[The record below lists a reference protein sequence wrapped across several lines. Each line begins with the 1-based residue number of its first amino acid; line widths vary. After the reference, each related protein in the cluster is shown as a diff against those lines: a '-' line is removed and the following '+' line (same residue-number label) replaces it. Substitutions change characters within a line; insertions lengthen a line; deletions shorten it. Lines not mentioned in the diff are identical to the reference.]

1 MADPIRS
8 TLDKLHPQFSGEGK
22 LARLYPVYEALDTFL
37 YTPGEVAKG
46 DTHVRDAMDLK
57 RVMITVVVALVP
69 CIAMACWNTGYQ
81 ANEAVAGNLPWA
93 SPIAGEDLSLHGW
106 QGDLYTAMGFE
117 AGKGGLIAN
126 TVLGFLYWFP
136 IFLVCNVAGGTAE
149 VIFSIIRKHEVNEGF
164 LVTGMLFPLTCGPVV
179 PLWQVAVGIIFSVVL
194 AKEAFGGTG
203 KNFLNIAL
211 TARAYLYFAYP
222 SDWSGTTA
230 WEAADGVSAAT
241 PLTIMNNTDF
251 SGMQELAAAGYT
263 WWNCFLGVI
272 PGSLGS
278 TSLLAVLIGAA
289 VLVFSGVANWR
300 IMVGG
305 LVGVFAGAWLLNLT
319 AGDEPDNVFMT
330 VSPFWHLA
338 IGAVAFGLVFM
349 ATDPVSSTMTMWG
362 HWWYGGIIGM
372 LTVFIRVLNPGYPE
386 GIMLAILFGNVFAPV
401 IDYFVVQ
408 RNVKRRRL
416 RLTRDETLAPMP
428 KAAAL

>member
-1 MADPIRS
+1 MDPLRS
-8 TLDKLHPQFSGEGK
+8 TLDKLHPTFSGDGK

-37 YTPGEVAKG
+37 YTPGETTTG
-46 DTHVRDAMDLK
+46 GTHVRDAIDLK
-57 RVMITVVVALVP
+57 RLMITVVVALIP

-81 ANEAVAGNLPWA
+81 ANSAVAGTLPWA
-93 SPIAGEDLSLHGW
+93 SPIAGEEAGLHGW
-106 QGDLYTAMGFE
+106 QGDLYETLGFTP
-117 AGKGGLIAN
+117 GVSSLIGN

-136 IFLVCNVAGGTAE
+136 IFLVCNVAGGLCE
-149 VIFSIIRKHEVNEGF
+149 VAFSIVRKHEVNEGF

-211 TARAYLYFAYP
+211 TARAFLYFAYP

-230 WEAADGVSAAT
+230 WTAADGVSAAT
-241 PLTIMNNTDF
+241 PLTIMNGTNFT
-251 SGMQELAAAGYT
+251 GMEEVTAAGYT
-263 WWNCFLGVI
+263 WMNCFLGTI

-289 VLVFSGVANWR
+289 ILIVSGVANWR
-300 IMVGG
+300 IMLSGLIGVFVGG
-305 LVGVFAGAWLLNLT
+305 WFLNLVGSEDNLFF
-319 AGDEPDNVFMT
+319 GI
-330 VSPFWHLA
+330 SPVWHLA

-349 ATDPVSSTMTMWG
+349 ATDPVSSTMTMTG
-362 HWWYGGIIGM
+362 HWWYGGIVGL

-416 RLTRDETLAPMP
+416 RLTRDTTP
-428 KAAAL
+428 AAAAA

>member
-1 MADPIRS
+1 MDPLRS
-8 TLDKLHPQFSGEGK
+8 TLDKLHPTFSGDGK

-37 YTPGEVAKG
+37 YTPGETTTG
-46 DTHVRDAMDLK
+46 GTHVRDAIDLK
-57 RVMITVVVALVP
+57 RLMITVVVALTP
-69 CIAMACWNTGYQ
+69 CIVMACWNTGYQ
-81 ANEAVAGNLPWA
+81 ANAAISANPPAWVQ
-93 SPIAGEDLSLHGW
+93 PIPGAEVTLHGW
-106 QGDLYTAMGFE
+106 QGQVWQDIGFTP
-117 AGKGGLIAN
+117 GQNSVIGD

-136 IFLVCNVAGGTAE
+136 IFLVCNIAGGLCE
-149 VIFSIIRKHEVNEGF
+149 VAFSVVRKHEVNEGF

-179 PLWQVAVGIIFSVVL
+179 PLWQVAVGIIFAVVL

-211 TARAYLYFAYP
+211 TARAFLYFAYP

-230 WEAADGVSAAT
+230 WEAADGISAAT

-251 SGMQELAAAGYT
+251 SGMEQVADAGYT
-263 WWNCFLGVI
+263 WMNCFLGVI

-289 VLVFSGVANWR
+289 ILLVSGVANWR
-300 IMVGG
+300 IMLSG
-305 LVGVFAGAWLLNLT
+305 LIGVFAGGFLLNLI
-319 AGDEPDNVFMT
+319 GSDDNLFFGVN
-330 VSPFWHLA
+330 PFWHVA

-349 ATDPVSSTMTMWG
+349 ATDPVSSTMTMTG
-362 HWWYGGIIGM
+362 HWWYGGIIGL

-416 RLTRDETLAPMP
+416 RLTRDVP
-428 KAAAL
+428 AAAAA

>member
-1 MADPIRS
+1 MDPLRS
-8 TLDKLHPQFSGEGK
+8 TLDKLHPTFSGDGK

-37 YTPGEVAKG
+37 YTPGETTKG
-46 DTHVRDAMDLK
+46 ATHVRDALDLK
-57 RVMITVVVALVP
+57 RLMITVVVALVP

-81 ANEAVAGNLPWA
+81 ANLAVAGESPWA
-93 SPIAGEDLSLHGW
+93 VAAAGADVTLHGW
-106 QGDLYTAMGFE
+106 QGEVWKSLGFTPGE
-117 AGKGGLIAN
+117 NSILGD

-136 IFLVCNVAGGTAE
+136 IFLVCNIAGGLCE
-149 VIFSIIRKHEVNEGF
+149 VIFSIVRKHEVNEGF

-179 PLWQVAVGIIFSVVL
+179 PLWQVATGIIFSVVL

-211 TARAYLYFAYP
+211 TARAYLYFAHP
-222 SDWSGTTA
+222 QDWSGTTV

-241 PLTIMNNTDF
+241 PLTIMNNTEF
-251 SGMQELAAAGYT
+251 TGMEEVTAAGYT
-263 WWNCFLGVI
+263 WMNCALGAI

-278 TSLLAVLIGAA
+278 TSLVAVLIGAA
-289 VLVFSGVANWR
+289 ILIVSGVANWR
-300 IMVGG
+300 IMLSG
-305 LVGVFAGAWLLNLT
+305 LIGVFAGGWLLNLI
-319 AGDEPDNVFMT
+319 GSDDNIFMN
-330 VSPFWHLA
+330 VSPVWHVA

-362 HWWYGGIIGM
+362 HWWYGGIIGA

-416 RLTRDETLAPMP
+416 RLTGDAVPQ
-428 KAAAL
+428 AAL